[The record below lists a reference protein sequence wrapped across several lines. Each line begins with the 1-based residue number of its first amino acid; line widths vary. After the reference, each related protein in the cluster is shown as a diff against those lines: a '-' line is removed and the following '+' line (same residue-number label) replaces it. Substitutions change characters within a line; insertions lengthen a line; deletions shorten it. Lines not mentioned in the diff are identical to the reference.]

1 MINARRNTKVAP
13 SGFQAACCHSAV
25 SLAPDCKLEFEAYA
39 ASVAPLEA
47 CGVVCDSKFWPCRNI
62 ADDPERDFVIDPR
75 SFAAAA
81 LSGAVTAVIHSH
93 PMGGP
98 ASAADLSACRGTGLP
113 WHIYSMPD
121 KKWSSINP

>member
-1 MINARRNTKVAP
+1 
-13 SGFQAACCHSAV
+13 
-25 SLAPDCKLEFEAYA
+25 
-39 ASVAPLEA
+39 
-47 CGVVCDSKFWPCRNI
+47 VVCGDKFWPCRNI

-98 ASAADLSACRGTGLP
+98 ASAADLSACRGTGVP
-113 WHIYSMPD
+113 WHIYSIPD
-121 KKWSSINP
+121 EQWSTIEP